1 MSEWRADAA
10 GDVVLRVAPR
20 KRTAEDWA
28 LVLAA
33 EGLAPRVWRADEGY
47 AVGVAPA
54 DCERGLAALDH
65 YEYENAARHDP
76 PITAAPPA
84 HPLAL
89 RTGLSISASLLL
101 FFLYTGAR
109 RPGVSWFERGSAEA
123 ERILAGE
130 YWRLATAL
138 SLHADLAHVAAN
150 AVVGAVF
157 VTAVCRW
164 LGPGVG
170 GALVLVTGI
179 GGNALN
185 AWVQGAGHAS
195 VGAST
200 AVFGAVG
207 LLGGLGVSRW
217 RRRGAR
223 GRRQWIPVAAAIGLL
238 GMLGTAGERTD
249 LWAHLWGLAVG
260 AGLGVPLGF
269 GVTRMPNG
277 WIQALAG
284 CAALA
289 AVAASWALAL
299 G

>member
-1 MSEWRADAA
+1 VRA
-10 GDVVLRVAPR
+10 
-20 KRTAEDWA
+20 
-28 LVLAA
+28 
-33 EGLAPRVWRADEGY
+33 
-47 AVGVAPA
+47 
-54 DCERGLAALDH
+54 LAALDH
-65 YEYENAARHDP
+65 YEFENASRQDAPDTP
-76 PITAAPPA
+76 APPA

-89 RTGLSISASLLL
+89 RTGLSISAGLLL
-101 FFLYTGAR
+101 FFLHTGAR
-109 RPGVSWFERGSAEA
+109 RSGVSWFERGSAEA
-123 ERILAGE
+123 ERILSGE
-130 YWRLATAL
+130 LWRLTTAL
-138 SLHADLAHVAAN
+138 TLHADLAHVAAN

-157 VTAVCRW
+157 ITAVCRW

-185 AWVQGAGHAS
+185 AWFQGAGHAS

-223 GRRQWIPVAAAIGLL
+223 GRRQWAPVAAAIGLL

-269 GVTRMPNG
+269 RVHHMPKA

-284 CAALA
+284 CAALGVIA
-289 AVAASWALAL
+289 YSWGLALA
-299 G
+299 

>member
-1 MSEWRADAA
+1 VSDGRADAA
-10 GDVVLRVAPR
+10 SDVVLRVAPR
-20 KRTAEDWA
+20 KQIADDWA

-54 DCERGLAALDH
+54 EREQALSAIDD
-65 YEYENAARHDP
+65 YERENAARHDEP
-76 PITAAPPA
+76 DTAAPLA

-89 RTGLSISASLLL
+89 RTGLGISAGLLL
-101 FFLYTGAR
+101 FFLHTGAR

-123 ERILAGE
+123 ERILSGE
-130 YWRLATAL
+130 FWRLATAL
-138 SLHADLAHVAAN
+138 TLHADLGHVAAN

-170 GALVLVTGI
+170 IALVLLTGI

-185 AWVQGAGHAS
+185 AWVQGPGHAS

-269 GVTRMPNG
+269 GVTRLPTAL
-277 WIQALAG
+277 IQALAG
-284 CAALA
+284 CAAVA
-289 AVAASWALAL
+289 ALAASWALAL